1 MVKICLTHS
10 RFLKLHYLRAGHHG
24 VKLLWMILKSKATPI
39 RIKLY
44 YSLSLV
50 GLFSNHVDAA
60 TCGSPGDILQW
71 SVSNWTY
78 ATNYPSLVTL
88 QGPIL
93 FCLITWLAI
102 AAYYPA
108 ILANF
113 EIQYCISHISTLQWF
128 FCYMH
133 NLSLQNSPLGQAY
146 KLCVW
151 SSGIYHASLDT
162 HKA

>member
-50 GLFSNHVDAA
+50 GLFSNHVAAA

-78 ATNYPSLVTL
+78 EANYPSLVTP
-88 QGPIL
+88 QGPI
-93 FCLITWLAI
+93 FT
-102 AAYYPA
+102 YV
-108 ILANF
+108 
-113 EIQYCISHISTLQWF
+113 STYTDF
-128 FCYMH
+128 FCKT
-133 NLSLQNSPLGQAY
+133 L
-146 KLCVW
+146 K
-151 SSGIYHASLDT
+151 
-162 HKA
+162 